1 MQQPLAPKREYYLLL
16 TLAGM
21 QFSHILDFMIIMPLG
36 PAMMSAYGM
45 GTHEFGLLVA
55 SYSFSAALSG
65 LLAATFVDRFE
76 RKRLL
81 LYTFVLF
88 CLATLACGLAPTYA
102 TLLVARCLA
111 GVFGGM
117 MGAMVQ
123 TIIGDVIP
131 FERRARASGVVS
143 TAFSLSSVAGVPLSL
158 WLANHIHWR
167 APFFLIAGMA
177 LLFVI
182 VGLRT
187 LPELR
192 QHISTDKR
200 THPFAAMFAVLRDA
214 NHLRALLFSAIVI
227 FSGFTVIPYIT
238 LYAVRNVGISLHDIP
253 FIYLVGGTATLV
265 TARLIGHWADLRGKI
280 KVYRLIA
287 TAALL
292 PLFAVTQIGVVPLW
306 MWLVC
311 TTMFFVLV
319 SGRMIPAMAIIA
331 SAAQPKLRGTFMS
344 LYTTM
349 QSFAMGLA
357 TTLAG
362 FIITQNNDGQIIGYQ
377 TVGYIAM
384 TANVLAIF
392 VVARITM
399 HGQRAVAPV
408 VAPK

>member
-1 MQQPLAPKREYYLLL
+1 
-16 TLAGM
+16 
-21 QFSHILDFMIIMPLG
+21 
-36 PAMMSAYGM
+36 
-45 GTHEFGLLVA
+45 
-55 SYSFSAALSG
+55 
-65 LLAATFVDRFE
+65 
-76 RKRLL
+76 
-81 LYTFVLF
+81 
-88 CLATLACGLAPTYA
+88 
-102 TLLVARCLA
+102 
-111 GVFGGM
+111 
-117 MGAMVQ
+117 
-123 TIIGDVIP
+123 
-131 FERRARASGVVS
+131 
-143 TAFSLSSVAGVPLSL
+143 
-158 WLANHIHWR
+158 
-167 APFFLIAGMA
+167 MA

-238 LYAVRNVGISLHDIP
+238 LYAVGNVGISLHDIP
-253 FIYLVGGTATLV
+253 FIYLAGGTATLV

-292 PLFAVTQIGVVPLW
+292 PLFVVTHIGVVPLW

-344 LYTTM
+344 LNATM
-349 QSFAMGLA
+349 QSFAMGFA

-362 FIITQNNDGQIIGYQ
+362 FIITQNNDGQIIGYE

-392 VVARITM
+392 FVARIIM